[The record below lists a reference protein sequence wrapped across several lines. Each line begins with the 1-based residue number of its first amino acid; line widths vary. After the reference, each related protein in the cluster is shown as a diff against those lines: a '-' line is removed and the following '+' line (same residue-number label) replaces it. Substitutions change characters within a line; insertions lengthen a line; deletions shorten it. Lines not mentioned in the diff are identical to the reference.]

1 MNVKITN
8 GDVDTYPYSVG
19 QLRRDNPN
27 TSFPRRIP
35 AEMLESYGV
44 FLVTYIDMPSID
56 IRTQKAEQQVTPSLI
71 NGVWTLGWNVVAKQS
86 SEIDEYDIKAA
97 LNIREER
104 GRRLAECDWTQ
115 MADSPLT
122 NEKKAEWSSYRQSL
136 RDITG
141 QSGFPLNVTY
151 PTEPS

>member
-8 GDVDTYPYSVG
+8 GDVDTYPYNVG
-19 QLRRDNPN
+19 QLRRDNPI
-27 TSFPRRIP
+27 TSFPKQIP
-35 AEMLESYGV
+35 AEILESYGV
-44 FLVTYIDMPSID
+44 FSVTYTDPPIIDV
-56 IRTQKAEQQVTPSLI
+56 RTQKAEQQVTPSLVD
-71 NGVWTLGWNVVAKQS
+71 GDWTLGWDVIAKQS
-86 SEIDEYDIKAA
+86 SEIDEYDSKTA
-97 LNIREER
+97 LNVREER

-122 NEKKAEWSSYRQSL
+122 DSKKAEWSTYRQSL

-141 QSGFPLNVTY
+141 QSGFPFNVTY